1 MFPGNILPSLSYTPE
16 NWVDNNLKNLD
27 DNGTIDVTNRSLGR
41 LYIGSCEV
49 KYKPEDV
56 VLQSLTILFDAVV
69 APAKQISVSVQMF
82 GFLVNSSVA
91 MYSVQGCSPRLDAFS
106 NIFTR
111 IRVDHKQSMEEKLG
125 LSKQNFNLNDNQND
139 VNDEWHQVVRIFFLG
154 IPILDRRDNS
164 RQRQYKIEV
173 DREVY
178 TTIDVLSDSAADSP
192 LGCGTRVWKVKDSSG
207 RTRILK
213 DVWLKLN
220 GQEGHRIHQA
230 ILADTKALNVE
241 ENDDFD
247 DQLSQRVL
255 RPMAYCRVR
264 IGNEED
270 STNTVMGG
278 GYDLDNTII
287 MVEPVTFQQLFSVEP
302 RGRMIN
308 ILLHNQA
315 PLLNCATT
323 IYDER
328 SLDNTPGFRAVVDV
342 IKGWMGAS

>member
-125 LSKQNFNLNDNQND
+125 LSKQNVIGKSHNHSPENDPTL
-139 VNDEWHQVVRIFFLG
+139 H
-154 IPILDRRDNS
+154 NS

-220 GQEGHRIHQA
+220 GQEGHSIHQA

-315 PLLNCATT
+315 PLLVRIRTLQLNTLVHV
-323 IYDER
+323 ER
-328 SLDNTPGFRAVVDV
+328 SST
-342 IKGWMGAS
+342 